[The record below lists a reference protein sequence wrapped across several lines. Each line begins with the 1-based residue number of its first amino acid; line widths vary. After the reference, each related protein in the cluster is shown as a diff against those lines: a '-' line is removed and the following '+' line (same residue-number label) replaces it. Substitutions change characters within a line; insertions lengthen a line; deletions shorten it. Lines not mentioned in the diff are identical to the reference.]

1 MEVRKGSSMDKQENS
16 IVEQGQEVA
25 EDSAWTAKVL
35 GIGAALG
42 ALTGLGAAYLLVQQT
57 RKKGVFPE
65 IDAGEGIRLALLL
78 FGLLRSVAMLGS
90 DDRK

>member
-1 MEVRKGSSMDKQENS
+1 MDKQENL
-16 IVEQGQEVA
+16 IVEQDQEVVV
-25 EDSAWTAKVL
+25 DTAWTSKVL

-57 RKKGVFPE
+57 RKKGVFPD

-78 FGLLRSVAMLGS
+78 FGLLRQVATLGT

>member
-1 MEVRKGSSMDKQENS
+1 MDKQENL
-16 IVEQGQEVA
+16 IVEQSPEVT
-25 EDSAWTAKVL
+25 EDSAWTTKVL

-78 FGLLRSVAMLGS
+78 FGLLRQVATLGT
-90 DDRK
+90 DERK

>member
-1 MEVRKGSSMDKQENS
+1 MDKQENL
-16 IVEQGQEVA
+16 IVEQDQEMVV
-25 EDSAWTAKVL
+25 DTAWTSKVL

-42 ALTGLGAAYLLVQQT
+42 AITGLGAAYLLVQQT

-78 FGLLRSVAMLGS
+78 FGLLRQVATLGTE
-90 DDRK
+90 DRK

>member
-1 MEVRKGSSMDKQENS
+1 MDKQENL
-16 IVEQGQEVA
+16 IVEQDQEMVV
-25 EDSAWTAKVL
+25 DTAWTSKVL

-42 ALTGLGAAYLLVQQT
+42 AITGLGAAYLLVQQT

-78 FGLLRSVAMLGS
+78 FGLLRQVATLGT

>member
-1 MEVRKGSSMDKQENS
+1 MDKQENL
-16 IVEQGQEVA
+16 IVEQDQAVVV
-25 EDSAWTAKVL
+25 DTNWTTKVL

-57 RKKGVFPE
+57 KKKGVFPE

-78 FGLLRSVAMLGS
+78 FGLLRSVATLGM
-90 DDRK
+90 DEKK